1 MQNTEKGLLWELFI
15 TFFKIGLFTF
25 GGGYAM
31 VAMIESICVKEKEWI
46 THDDMMNVAVIAEST
61 PGPIA
66 INCATFVGYHQANLI
81 GSIVTTLGIILPPFL
96 IIYIVSMF
104 FDVFLEITLIANAF
118 KGIKIA
124 VGLLIFNAAINM
136 IKKMP
141 KKAFSRIIMLSSFVV
156 MLMINILALDLSTI
170 TLLSIAAI
178 ISLTLF
184 IVEETF
190 IKKKGL

>member
-81 GSIVTTLGIILPPFL
+81 GSIVTTLGIILPPFM

-156 MLMINILALDLSTI
+156 MLMINILVLDLSTI

>member
-156 MLMINILALDLSTI
+156 MLMINILVLDLSTI